1 MKIIQIRGK
10 LSVEFTTIQSFFEK
24 KVIKNVKMI
33 NFLFLVTAH
42 GFTGANEVTVSKSV
56 IYSSNCWPELVVIQ
70 VRNRKS
76 GTFS

>member
-1 MKIIQIRGK
+1 
-10 LSVEFTTIQSFFEK
+10 
-24 KVIKNVKMI
+24 MI

-42 GFTGANEVTVSKSV
+42 GFTGANEVSVSKSV
-56 IYSSNCWPELVVIQ
+56 IYSSNCWPELIVIQ